1 MFLQF
6 VKMEFQAVVMAAGGG
21 SRMMDLTSSIPKPL
35 LPVGNKPL
43 IWYPLNLLERIGFE
57 EVIVVTT
64 KEVQKLL
71 NLDTKMKLDIV
82 CIPDD
87 ADMGTADSLR
97 HIHQKI
103 KTDVLVLSCD
113 LITDV
118 ALHEVVDLFRAHD
131 ATLSILMKKAQE
143 PTEMVPGQ
151 KGKKK
156 PVEQRDFIGVDDTGK
171 RLLFMA
177 NEADLDEELVIKRSL
192 LQKHPRMHIRTGLV
206 DAHLYCL
213 KKYVVDFLAENR
225 SLTSIRSEL
234 IPYLVRK
241 QFSSPTSLRQGQDNK
256 EQDQKK
262 DQKSLDIY
270 SYMKGDSLLEFAP
283 DKSCWN
289 GHSIDLNEAL
299 HGGRVRCY
307 VHIMKE
313 GLCYRVNTLGLYI
326 EANRQVPKL
335 LSTLLC
341 PEEPLVHV
349 SAQVMDRGLVGSDS
363 IIGSSTQVGEKT
375 SIKHSII
382 GSTCTIKDRVKITNC
397 IIMNSVTIEEGSS
410 LQSCLVC
417 HNAVIEKGADLRDC
431 LIGSSQRL
439 EPKSKHVNEVI
450 VGSEQLMEI

>member
-1 MFLQF
+1 
-6 VKMEFQAVVMAAGGG
+6 ME
-21 SRMMDLTSSIPKPL
+21 PL
-35 LPVGNKPL
+35 STVS
-43 IWYPLNLLERIGFE
+43 
-57 EVIVVTT
+57 
-64 KEVQKLL
+64 Q
-71 NLDTKMKLDIV
+71 
-82 CIPDD
+82 
-87 ADMGTADSLR
+87 
-97 HIHQKI
+97 
-103 KTDVLVLSCD
+103 TDVLVLSCD

-131 ATLSILMKKAQE
+131 ATVSMLMKKAHE
-143 PTEMVPGQ
+143 PTEMIPGQ

-192 LQKHPRMHIRTGLV
+192 LQKHPRVHLRTGLV

-225 SLTSIRSEL
+225 SLTSLRSEL

-241 QFSSPTSLRQGQDNK
+241 QFSSAACVRQGRDSK

-262 DQKSLDIY
+262 DEKSLDIY
-270 SYMKGDSLLEFAP
+270 SFVKGDSLLELAP

-289 GHSIDLNEAL
+289 NLRGDMSEAF

-307 VHIMKE
+307 VHIMTE

-335 LSTLLC
+335 LPALLC
-341 PEEPLVHV
+341 PEEPLVHA
-349 SAQVMDRGLVGSDS
+349 SAQVTDRTLVGSDS
-363 IIGSSTQVGEKT
+363 IIGPSTQVGEKT
-375 SIKHSII
+375 SIKHSVI
-382 GSTCTIKDRVKITNC
+382 GTTCTIKDRVKITNC
-397 IIMNSVTIEEGSS
+397 IIMNSVTIEDGCS
-410 LQSCLVC
+410 LQNCLIC

-431 LIGSSQRL
+431 LIGSGQRL
-439 EPKSKHVNEVI
+439 EPKAKHLNEVI